1 MHIDPILPTL
11 VAIIG
16 VVLLIGL
23 SLQILR
29 QPQVIGYLLA
39 GVAIGPF
46 GLALLSDTE
55 FASRL
60 GGFGVILLLFFVGM
74 EVAPRQLISGW
85 RIAVIGTLAQ
95 VALSVA
101 LVIPIGLWFDWPVER
116 VVLLGFVTSLSSTA
130 VIIKLLRDSGEIN
143 RKEGQDIL
151 GILLTQDL
159 IIIPMLIIVGLMGG
173 EAPSWS
179 GLGLQIGGSI
189 IIISLLA

>member
-46 GLALLSDTE
+46 GLALLTDTE

-116 VVLLGFVTSLSSTA
+116 GTAWFCHKSQQHGGYYKIASRLG
-130 VIIKLLRDSGEIN
+130 
-143 RKEGQDIL
+143 
-151 GILLTQDL
+151 
-159 IIIPMLIIVGLMGG
+159 
-173 EAPSWS
+173 
-179 GLGLQIGGSI
+179 
-189 IIISLLA
+189 